1 MDSGRAPL
9 RVFLAHPL
17 NEIAQATINFRPPC
31 PLSGFP
37 APESFEA
44 YAMPSQD
51 RLRLNHLGRAK
62 QARPEPCHPYQQCP
76 VNPTKSKTRRRMP
89 QCDVEWMTEEKILDL
104 KPAPRL
110 EQVGDE
116 HSERVQD
123 CKHRHQRCDDSTL
136 LCESRPDGIFGKD
149 NLLDRRK
156 SSIQLDKEPAI
167 IVRQPDAA
175 MYLTS
180 QNDQLMSKNRILCL
194 KSDLRLEWRGHKSNE

>member
-44 YAMPSQD
+44 YAMPSQYC
-51 RLRLNHLGRAK
+51 LRLNHLGRAK

-76 VNPTKSKTRRRMP
+76 VNPAQSKTRRRMP
-89 QCDVEWMTEEKILDL
+89 QCDVDLMTEEKVLGL

-116 HSERVQD
+116 HSELVQD

-149 NLLDRRK
+149 NCRKPARCHRITVSGRTMASASWVFGNSWQTQARTILSTANNDTRPGLARR
-156 SSIQLDKEPAI
+156 STMI
-167 IVRQPDAA
+167 
-175 MYLTS
+175 
-180 QNDQLMSKNRILCL
+180 C
-194 KSDLRLEWRGHKSNE
+194 